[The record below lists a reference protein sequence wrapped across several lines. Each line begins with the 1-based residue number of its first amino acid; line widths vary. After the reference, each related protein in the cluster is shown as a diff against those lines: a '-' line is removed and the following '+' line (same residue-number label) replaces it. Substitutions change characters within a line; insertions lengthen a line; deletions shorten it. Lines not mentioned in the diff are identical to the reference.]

1 MSEFVVCPDCRG
13 HGTDSKQE
21 LVFTSDDLDEWYGDD
36 SDERRQFIEN
46 YRTGAYSHPCR
57 TCHGPIGP
65 PRLAH
70 HPCPA
75 AITRPRSE
83 LFRLMVRAVSTGGAG
98 R

>member
-57 TCHGPIGP
+57 TCHGQRVI
-65 PRLAH
+65 
-70 HPCPA
+70 PA
-75 AITRPRSE
+75 AGVDEVME
-83 LFRLMVRAVSTGGAG
+83 LLEARWEWDAGVAAEQRFGA
-98 R
+98 